1 MKFFFLLIVFI
12 LLAAC
17 RPVHTT
23 QQYYNDYVNPTASI
37 NYEDTVSADIPAEF
51 LDDYYTIDS
60 KLVRFVD
67 QVILLD
73 SRLDNSWV
81 ELQKSVHPWIKNIAT
96 LDNDHLFIAG
106 DDVLGFDPE
115 VRNSLAGLTAKEKRF
130 FLFKNGRTFLLD
142 VASVANEQFM
152 TTIVELDMNILT
164 AEISNH
170 RTLLFVDDHV
180 YGAESTIS
188 ADELVKLQSLKRYSG
203 QFSIDDKEWYW
214 IRSMAS
220 DNLVYLYSN

>member
-1 MKFFFLLIVFI
+1 MKFFFPLIVFL

-37 NYEDTVSADIPAEF
+37 DYEDTVSADIPAEF

-60 KLVRFVD
+60 KIVRFVD
-67 QVILLD
+67 QIILLD

-106 DDVLGFDPE
+106 DDTLGFDPE
-115 VRNSLAGLTAKEKRF
+115 VRESLAGLTAKEKRF
-130 FLFKNGRTFLLD
+130 FLFKNDRTFLVD
-142 VASVANEQFM
+142 VASVVNEQFM
-152 TTIVELDMNILT
+152 TTLVELDMDILT
-164 AEISNH
+164 AEIPDN
-170 RTLLFVDDHV
+170 RTVLFIDDHV
-180 YGAESTIS
+180 YGTTS
-188 ADELVKLQSLKRYSG
+188 APLTDQVAKLQSVKKYSG
-203 QFSIDDKEWYW
+203 QFSLDDKEWYW

-220 DNLVYLYSN
+220 ENLVYLYSK